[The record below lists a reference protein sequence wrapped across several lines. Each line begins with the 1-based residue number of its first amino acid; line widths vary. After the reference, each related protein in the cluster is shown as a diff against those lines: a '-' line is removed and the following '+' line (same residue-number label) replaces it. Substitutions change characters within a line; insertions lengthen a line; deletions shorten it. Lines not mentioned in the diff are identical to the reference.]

1 MKNPIKEL
9 LGDDKYTE
17 LKKFVFGEGEQAP
30 VDEASAQEEKTTMG
44 TATLEDGTVIQ
55 WEGELATGV
64 AVEVVTAEGEA
75 VPAPDG
81 RHSVSDGTIVITEN
95 GIVTEILSS
104 VEEMDESSKL
114 LEEIQSSFEAF
125 KTSIDERMKAY
136 DKAIAS
142 QLEFN
147 QSLFQSIEFL
157 ANKDEEQKE
166 LKDKFGAAKEVE
178 KQFNRN
184 ASMLLE
190 KLRKGS
196 KFK

>member
-30 VDEASAQEEKTTMG
+30 NDEAPAQEEKKKMG

-64 AVEVVTAEGEA
+64 AVEVLTEEGEA

-125 KTSIDERMKAY
+125 KTSIDERMKSY
-136 DKAIAS
+136 DQAMAS
-142 QLEFN
+142 QLDFN

-166 LKDKFGAAKEVE
+166 LKDKFGVAKEVE